1 MEIIMLLRLLVAGL
15 LLLNIGAAT
24 AFENTDTT
32 TFKANSREVAHFQD
46 QYGEMNKNVPCPCI
60 FDQGR
65 YFYQQEINA
74 FGYVWSCREYNA
86 EGLCLDIIR
95 HLPEPYK
102 ILAFVANWQ
111 EDSEIFSDLIQ
122 VYNAEHQQQIEL
134 VNVDEQPAL
143 IEQYHLTEMPV
154 LLLLKDQTETGRLT
168 GLHSRSQFSQWLEQK
183 QK

>member
-1 MEIIMLLRLLVAGL
+1 MLFRLILAGL
-15 LLLNIGAAT
+15 LLLKLTAAT

-74 FGYVWSCREYNA
+74 LGYVWGCREYNA

-95 HLPEPYK
+95 RPPAPFK
-102 ILAFVANWQ
+102 MLAFVANWHQ
-111 EDSEIFSDLIQ
+111 QSEIFADLVQ
-122 VYNAEHQQQIEL
+122 LYNAEHQPQIEL
-134 VNVDEQPAL
+134 VNVDEQPAQL
-143 IEQYHLTEMPV
+143 EQYRLTEMPV
-154 LLLLKDQTETGRLT
+154 LLLLQDQTEIDRLT
-168 GLHSRSQFSQWLEQK
+168 GLHSRSQFSQWLEK
-183 QK
+183 KLNH